1 MAKTKE
7 LRNKGAF
14 KEQFKN
20 ALKYLRESGNYMIA
34 VALIFLCGIFLGVL
48 FFDKLGFLDK
58 AISEIVEK
66 VRGLDSIG
74 LVLFILQNNITS
86 AFYGLILG
94 VFLGI
99 FPIINAVLNGVL
111 LGYVV
116 RIVWISSG
124 FKELWRILPHG
135 IFEIPAIFISLSLGI
150 RLGMFIFAKERG
162 KELVERAKNS
172 IIIFVCVILPL
183 LIVAAIIE
191 GLLIAAYR

>member
-86 AFYGLILG
+86 AFYG
-94 VFLGI
+94 
-99 FPIINAVLNGVL
+99 
-111 LGYVV
+111 
-116 RIVWISSG
+116 
-124 FKELWRILPHG
+124 
-135 IFEIPAIFISLSLGI
+135 
-150 RLGMFIFAKERG
+150 FIFRTE
-162 KELVERAKNS
+162 ENNS
-172 IIIFVCVILPL
+172 AL
-183 LIVAAIIE
+183 
-191 GLLIAAYR
+191 